1 MSTMMCPDLV
11 VGEVGFG
18 NDFGSSAELEF
29 YRNEDRQHTSEIAD
43 LRRENR
49 ELIRRVN
56 RLKRAL
62 ERCAALSE
70 DVANDKHEALL
81 EAAQPL

>member
-1 MSTMMCPDLV
+1 MSTIIPDLV
-11 VGEVGFG
+11 VGEIGFG
-18 NDFGSSAELEF
+18 NNFGAYNELALEE
-29 YRNEDRQHTSEIAD
+29 RV
-43 LRRENR
+43 R
-49 ELIRRVN
+49 ELIKRNN

-70 DVANDKHEALL
+70 DVAHDKHEALL

>member
-1 MSTMMCPDLV
+1 MSTMIPDLV
-11 VGEVGFG
+11 VGEIGFG
-18 NDFGSSAELEF
+18 NNFGAYNELALEE
-29 YRNEDRQHTSEIAD
+29 RV
-43 LRRENR
+43 R
-49 ELIRRVN
+49 ELIKRNN

>member
-1 MSTMMCPDLV
+1 MSTMIPDLV
-11 VGEVGFG
+11 VGEIGFG
-18 NDFGSSAELEF
+18 NNFGAYNELALEE
-29 YRNEDRQHTSEIAD
+29 RV
-43 LRRENR
+43 R
-49 ELIRRVN
+49 ELIKRNN
-56 RLKRAL
+56 RLRRAL

>member
-1 MSTMMCPDLV
+1 MTPMIPDLV

-18 NDFGSSAELEF
+18 HNFDSSAELEF
-29 YRNEDRQHTSEIAD
+29 YRDQDKRSSAEITD
-43 LRRENR
+43 LQAENR
-49 ELIRRVN
+49 QLIKRVN
-56 RLKRAL
+56 RLRRVL

>member
-1 MSTMMCPDLV
+1 MSTMIPDLV

-18 NDFGSSAELEF
+18 PNFGAYNELALEE
-29 YRNEDRQHTSEIAD
+29 RV
-43 LRRENR
+43 R
-49 ELIRRVN
+49 ELIKRNNRLRRV
-56 RLKRAL
+56 L

-70 DVANDKHEALL
+70 DVAHDKHEALL

>member
-1 MSTMMCPDLV
+1 MTTMIPDLV
-11 VGEVGFG
+11 VGEIGFG
-18 NDFGSSAELEF
+18 NNFGAYNELALEE
-29 YRNEDRQHTSEIAD
+29 RV
-43 LRRENR
+43 R
-49 ELIRRVN
+49 ELTKRNN

-70 DVANDKHEALL
+70 DVAHDKHEALL